1 MSGSARLIELITIC
15 CRSSFTSTA
24 TSSPS
29 PSPNR
34 LSASLGIATTMLSP
48 VRKILRTINRPLLSL
63 HCKYARVGTDAGR
76 EIRSNS
82 FLKSNHGWARIER
95 IATDDLHIKKFV
107 LIRCIHVHPCSI
119 QIVLPL
125 MSRVSGLTDGVQSP
139 LAGLSPTATAPSG
152 RHPYR
157 RPRSWGL
164 AATIVSRPTRRRPR
178 AETGP
183 RMAAD
188 AELASGRVGQDDF
201 RARSPFGKRGER
213 ER

>member
-1 MSGSARLIELITIC
+1 MFSMRKGRSACSFGCPSSVVKLETLETPEVRLDAGCEGKRFVLFQQAVT
-15 CRSSFTSTA
+15 
-24 TSSPS
+24 
-29 PSPNR
+29 
-34 LSASLGIATTMLSP
+34 P
-48 VRKILRTINRPLLSL
+48 VRDTQYQEVTAWKYTCVRYDCNLSGL
-63 HCKYARVGTDAGR
+63 SRRDGS
-76 EIRSNS
+76 RS
-82 FLKSNHGWARIER
+82 
-95 IATDDLHIKKFV
+95 
-107 LIRCIHVHPCSI
+107 PCSI

-125 MSRVSGLTDGVQSP
+125 MSRASGLTDGVQPP

-213 ER
+213 ESVDWLMEHSSK